1 MRAGCIRVSCSEEI
15 FLYYA
20 DISYGIKLGN
30 LNVGHENDI
39 YTFPYF
45 CAFKLKAYLRNR
57 DR

>member
-1 MRAGCIRVSCSEEI
+1 MKCEI
-15 FLYYA
+15 QNKNYA

-57 DR
+57 GH

>member
-1 MRAGCIRVSCSEEI
+1 MKCEI
-15 FLYYA
+15 QNKNYA

-39 YTFPYF
+39 YMFPYF

-57 DR
+57 GH